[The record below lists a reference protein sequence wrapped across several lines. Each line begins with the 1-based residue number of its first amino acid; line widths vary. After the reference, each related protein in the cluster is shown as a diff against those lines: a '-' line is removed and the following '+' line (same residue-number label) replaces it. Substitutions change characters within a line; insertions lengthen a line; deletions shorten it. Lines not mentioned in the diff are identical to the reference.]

1 MKVKRREHNVPKLQM
16 ASMPDL
22 IFTVLF
28 FFMIVTHIRENPLHV
43 QYKTPVGTSLQKVK
57 NNPAVIYVYV
67 GKDIK
72 TGEYQV
78 QVNNKIVPLENL
90 VDVFREERQ
99 HVSSDNMEN
108 LCASLHADRYAP
120 MAVIN
125 KVKMALREA
134 SVLKINYSG
143 TNDKP

>member
-72 TGEYQV
+72 TSEYQV

-108 LCASLHADRYAP
+108 LCTSLHADRYAP